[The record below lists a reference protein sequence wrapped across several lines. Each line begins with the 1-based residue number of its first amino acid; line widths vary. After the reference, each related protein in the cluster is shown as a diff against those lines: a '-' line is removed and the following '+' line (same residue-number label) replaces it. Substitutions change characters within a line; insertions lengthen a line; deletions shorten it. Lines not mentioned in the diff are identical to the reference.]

1 MEEVTQDVEEDVC
14 VEEVTQDVEEDAYV
28 EEVTED
34 VEGSILNFFLGCFR
48 RELSSSEPDIKDG
61 RLYGQN
67 YEEIMVTDLSKYL
80 FQCIL
85 MNFNTFHLAG
95 AVPA

>member
-1 MEEVTQDVEEDVC
+1 MEDGDQEVTC
-14 VEEVTQDVEEDAYV
+14 GEEVTQDVEEDACV